1 MSYLLLFL
9 RQPWFRQR
17 SLTWFLYVHC
27 LSCFLRGGTRV
38 SATVGQNDSGQ
49 CSETGGTG
57 WHSAFWGVLM
67 RCSSAALGSWSFFIW
82 IFIVRILAKSVHF
95 LLYILTQCLFFR
107 LPQSKFDVA
116 IFRECLD
123 LLLFQAI
130 VLWEV
135 DQGHIWRASILRT
148 PRARPPIKGQYSPNT
163 KSQATD
169 EGPVFSEHQEP
180 GHRLRANILRTP
192 KPDHRWR
199 ASILRTPKLNFPT
212 LLEGKLILWAR
223 HVK

>member
-148 PRARPPIKGQYSPNT
+148 PRARPPIKGQYPSNTKTRSPMKGQYSPNT
-163 KSQATD
+163 KTEFSYAARRKVNFMSEACEIVNPARKLASLLYAEIT
-169 EGPVFSEHQEP
+169 VFSGAFH
-180 GHRLRANILRTP
+180 L
-192 KPDHRWR
+192 
-199 ASILRTPKLNFPT
+199 SLN
-212 LLEGKLILWAR
+212 
-223 HVK
+223 